1 MVTVLDGVRLA
12 RFDSQFIFPRRV
24 YAPGEYRVP
33 IVAAGNSLLS
43 SLFVP
48 ALDVGASLEVRYVQS
63 TAGQPETEET
73 FVVEHRTITAPATQA
88 DQTLAT
94 KIHDKAVA
102 IATVT
107 GGNVTFGVRA
117 TVVDQFATD
126 LDAALKFDGQAV
138 NLLRDKGLPIAAL
151 DELTG
156 QWRFVLADDGGL
168 RVSGAFAL
176 QGVNKTLSGFAA
188 VAPSVTEE
196 LISYTVPPGQSFTL
210 LSGMGSALGDMRFVV
225 LVDGVE
231 ILRAFNSFFDRN
243 VKLSLDNPLRL
254 TAGQVLKVE
263 ATGRSVFG
271 TTNEANAFLYGSE
284 E

>member
-73 FVVEHRTITAPATQA
+73 FVTEHRTITAAATQA

-126 LDAALKFDGQAV
+126 LDAALKRDGQLA
-138 NLLRDKGLPIAAL
+138 NLALDKGLPIVVLNTTTGQYEVWEGEDGIPAVRLLGDVQVNLAAL
-151 DELTG
+151 MNPVVSNVTMP
-156 QWRFVLADDGGL
+156 DGVTEVTFPVPLGT
-168 RVSGAFAL
+168 RAYAVKSRSGAPFRLAFSAGGTNTSYL
-176 QGVNKTLSGFAA
+176 TTGAHEAVNLDTLS
-188 VAPSVTEE
+188 S
-196 LISYTVPPGQSFTL
+196 ITL
-210 LSGMGSALGDMRFVV
+210 YARSQRTSGDV
-225 LVDGVE
+225 LE
-231 ILRAFNSFFDRN
+231 ILSW
-243 VKLSLDNPLRL
+243 S
-254 TAGQVLKVE
+254 
-263 ATGRSVFG
+263 
-271 TTNEANAFLYGSE
+271 
-284 E
+284 